1 MKINGIVIED
11 TTTLPDDSVYVI
23 EGRYL
28 AKTGSYVLNY
38 IGRDSNCGQNGN
50 IFMGVLSGTRGT
62 KMQLFLYPDGKTSD
76 CTKQGETQI
85 LPTEVITLTKQ

>member
-23 EGRYL
+23 DERYL
-28 AKTGSYVLNY
+28 AKTGGYVLSY
-38 IGRDSNCGQNGN
+38 IGKDYNCGQNGD